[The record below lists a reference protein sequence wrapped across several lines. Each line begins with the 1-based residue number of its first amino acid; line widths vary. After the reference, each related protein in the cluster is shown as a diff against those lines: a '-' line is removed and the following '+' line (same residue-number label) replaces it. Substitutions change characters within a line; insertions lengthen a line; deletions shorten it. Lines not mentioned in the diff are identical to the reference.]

1 LPGQAFEW
9 EEEESD
15 FRTSANHDHPSTIL
29 RKPAGRG
36 GEKCP
41 VVGELSVA
49 AGFAGMNGRAS

>member
-1 LPGQAFEW
+1 MRIF
-9 EEEESD
+9 
-15 FRTSANHDHPSTIL
+15 ANHDLPFPIL

-41 VVGELSVA
+41 VVAELSVA